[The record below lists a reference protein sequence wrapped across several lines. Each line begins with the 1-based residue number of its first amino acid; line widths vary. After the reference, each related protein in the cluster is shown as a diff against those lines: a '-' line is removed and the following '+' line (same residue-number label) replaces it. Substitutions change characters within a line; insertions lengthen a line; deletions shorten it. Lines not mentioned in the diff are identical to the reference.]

1 MQVELKQLKNN
12 PTRDFKVDPIEDE
25 RVEVLKKSIQ
35 DDGFWGG
42 VVCRMQNGD
51 IQIAAGHH
59 RILAA
64 IAAGLRYADLTVI
77 KDMDDARMSRIYAVE
92 NATQRGDSGTAR
104 TGSVAS
110 ALRILA
116 KAVMTGHVSI
126 ILETCNEKARSIIT
140 GLFEKQGEIGATL
153 ILKVLHDVPG
163 ITTYSIQKSLDTLK
177 ASGHYTRI
185 VSEVKDQVDQENKE
199 ALARLKQAEIEQ
211 AKAEKAARAAEERE
225 RKAEEARKEAAAQ
238 AKAAREEREKKQA
251 ELETKRAEL
260 ERKRAEEEAKLAKK
274 REEEAA
280 KAMEEFNSLR
290 KTKEV
295 AEGAVEESSKHE
307 RVFDYEGVVKYLD
320 NNYQIEV
327 FKELVLGP
335 GIKPYISVNQQATL
349 AKELKSRFEELRQE
363 AKKNKKTIEFTGQF
377 IRDNITSLLLGAKT
391 TERKISRDEDR
402 KKLEQADW
410 SQKYKSALNDF
421 TLHLRGMLKAG
432 TLLNSLSKKRPS
444 GAAVPAIGSDFRN
457 GLRALITMAET
468 MLDRS

>member
-1 MQVELKQLKNN
+1 
-12 PTRDFKVDPIEDE
+12 
-25 RVEVLKKSIQ
+25 
-35 DDGFWGG
+35 
-42 VVCRMQNGD
+42 
-51 IQIAAGHH
+51 
-59 RILAA
+59 
-64 IAAGLRYADLTVI
+64 
-77 KDMDDARMSRIYAVE
+77 MDDARMSRIYAVE

-140 GLFEKQGEIGATL
+140 GLFEKQGEIGAPL